1 MTKATIYRSKD
12 GLIKGFK
19 IRGHAGASRR
29 GDYDL
34 VCAAISA
41 IGYTALGAL
50 DELCG
55 INNYV
60 ESDGRL
66 EMMLPENLSP
76 NVLAKAEII
85 LETLEIGLKQI
96 EMQYARHLRVMN
108 REV

>member
-12 GLIKGFK
+12 GLIRGFK
-19 IRGHAGASRR
+19 IRGHAGASRQ

-66 EMMLPENLSP
+66 EMMLPENVSP
-76 NVLAKAEII
+76 DVLAKAEII